1 MQFFLTCFAVAH
13 REENVWVSYTL
24 AYLFLFCFSY
34 ILVTR
39 WIEDEAK
46 SKGTSTRHTMTNI
59 RVSIPLFTACLTDP
73 ARVQP
78 GGKMSHPGP
87 TRSQKSAPGLNP
99 QTRDRFHR
107 NPGKNRRN
115 PETETRN
122 PDRIFENP
130 GLTRPVK
137 PETRWTRSKNFSRS
151 GSVETGYF
159 QHSDVLR
166 FFTFCIS

>member
-1 MQFFLTCFAVAH
+1 MGNEISTKFGVTQGKNSSCDIFSFYTSDIPCCF
-13 REENVWVSYTL
+13 EEQTQMTGDAL
-24 AYLFLFCFSY
+24 LLH
-34 ILVTR
+34 LVKLLQLDDDT
-39 WIEDEAK
+39 
-46 SKGTSTRHTMTNI
+46 
-59 RVSIPLFTACLTDP
+59 FTACLTDP

-151 GSVETGYF
+151 GSVRQAVKCVE
-159 QHSDVLR
+159 
-166 FFTFCIS
+166 ISTNF

>member
-1 MQFFLTCFAVAH
+1 MRKSESVLAHFSAVFQFMFQRTYLDLFTYLTK
-13 REENVWVSYTL
+13 
-24 AYLFLFCFSY
+24 
-34 ILVTR
+34 
-39 WIEDEAK
+39 WIIIVERLHL
-46 SKGTSTRHTMTNI
+46 SQMGR
-59 RVSIPLFTACLTDP
+59 TACLTDP

-151 GSVETGYF
+151 GSVR
-159 QHSDVLR
+159 QAV
-166 FFTFCIS
+166 